1 MTAIWNTNA
10 FFAYIITVWLN
21 WELRKLLAVFVATF
35 GVLAVVYG
43 DTAQQADAPPT
54 DESIIMVVA
63 TSETSRPNAPL
74 VGDLLT
80 LCAAIGFGLFQ
91 VMYKRHAAL
100 PYDPEFD
107 TGGGVYVR
115 TAPRFFGRQPC

>member
-1 MTAIWNTNA
+1 VTAIWNPNA

-21 WELRKLLAVFVATF
+21 WELRKLLAV
-35 GVLAVVYG
+35 VYG
-43 DTAQQADAPPT
+43 DAAQQADAPPT

-80 LCAAIGFGLFQ
+80 LCAAIGFGLYQ

>member
-1 MTAIWNTNA
+1 MSCPDRLTDVTAIWNPNA

-21 WELRKLLAVFVATF
+21 WELRKLLAV
-35 GVLAVVYG
+35 VYG
-43 DTAQQADAPPT
+43 DAAQQADAPPT

-80 LCAAIGFGLFQ
+80 LCAAIGFGLYQ